1 MPGIMAQIL
10 APEYWISGA
19 ACLKVVMHAHNWIFP
34 PEVDA
39 ANDTYLDTSVD
50 TNGKSVYG
58 SPHI

>member
-1 MPGIMAQIL
+1 MAQIL

-19 ACLKVVMHAHNWIFP
+19 ACLKVVMHARNWIFP